1 MPKTLDINDA
11 HDVCAHKGEAMLKK
25 TYKRLG
31 VALTGTLTP
40 CEGCGYAKAKAKP
53 VSKTTTVKATKP
65 GERLFLGTTGPFSP
79 ALNGY
84 KFWIQVVEW
93 EYLSDN

>member
-1 MPKTLDINDA
+1 MPKSLDINDA
-11 HDVCAHKGEAMLKK
+11 HDVCAHKGEALLKK

-40 CEGCGYAKAKAKP
+40 CEGCGYANAKVKA

-65 GERLFLGTTGPFSP
+65 GERLFLDTTGPFP
-79 ALNGY
+79 
-84 KFWIQVVEW
+84 QR
-93 EYLSDN
+93 